1 MVNKTPLR
9 LVAVEESPPEE
20 DEQVVAVEDLASQDG
35 TPVRVMAEHEAVTR
49 RVEAAATIAARETRF
64 DEPKRQSSKWQRL
77 LPAAAVGLVLL
88 ALVLGLSSMGKGSS
102 AKSSL
107 APASTPAPP
116 AGAFRPVL
124 PLEKLAAPQLG
135 NPPAAPAASPSP
147 TKVASETIRLQITAE
162 PVTAELSLDGN
173 VMAGH
178 RLNLEVPKERGIHI
192 VSASAPGY
200 LPFNQQVSFSS
211 DVVLS
216 ISLRRSRAP
225 FVARQPS
232 RPQRS
237 LFEPK
242 SKGSARATAVEPGQ
256 ALEPGM
262 TLDNPRPRSN
272 AKAIDERNP
281 YAP

>member
-20 DEQVVAVEDLASQDG
+20 DEQDVAVEDVAPQDG
-35 TPVRVMAEHEAVTR
+35 TPVRAMAEHEAVTR
-49 RVEAAATIAARETRF
+49 RVEASAMIAAQETRL
-64 DEPKRQSSKWQRL
+64 DEPKRQSSNWQRL

-88 ALVLGLSSMGKGSS
+88 ALAVGLSSKGKGSS
-102 AKSSL
+102 AKSAS
-107 APASTPAPP
+107 APALTPASPP
-116 AGAFRPVL
+116 AASRPAL
-124 PLEKLAAPQLG
+124 PLEKPAAPQVG
-135 NPPAAPAASPSP
+135 NSLAAPAASPSP
-147 TKVASETIRLQITAE
+147 AKAASETIRLQITAE
-162 PVTAELSLDGN
+162 PVATELSLDGN

-178 RLNLEVPKERGIHI
+178 RLNLEVPKARGIHV

-200 LPFNQQVSFSS
+200 VPFNQQVSFSS

-216 ISLRRSRAP
+216 ISLRCRHTP
-225 FVARQPS
+225 VVARQPS
-232 RPQRS
+232 RPQRAV
-237 LFEPK
+237 FEPK
-242 SKGSARATAVEPGQ
+242 SKGSARAVTVEPGQ

-262 TLDNPRPRSN
+262 TLENPRPRSN

>member
-20 DEQVVAVEDLASQDG
+20 DEQDMAVEDLAPQDG
-35 TPVRVMAEHEAVTR
+35 TPVRAMAEHEAVTR
-49 RVEAAATIAARETRF
+49 RVEAAAMIAANETRL
-64 DEPKRQSSKWQRL
+64 ERTRRPSANWQRL
-77 LPAAAVGLVLL
+77 LPAAAVALALLVL
-88 ALVLGLSSMGKGSS
+88 ALGLSSKGKGSS
-102 AKSSL
+102 AKRSL
-107 APASTPAPP
+107 VPTPAPTP
-116 AGAFRPVL
+116 VAQRPGL
-124 PLEKLAAPQLG
+124 PLEKPATPQFGNSLA
-135 NPPAAPAASPSP
+135 AAPASPPSP

-178 RLNLEVPKERGIHI
+178 RLNLEVPKERGIHV

-200 LPFNQQVSFSS
+200 LPFNQQVGFSS

-216 ISLRRSRAP
+216 ISLRRSHTPA
-225 FVARQPS
+225 VARQPS

-237 LFEPK
+237 AFEPK
-242 SKGSARATAVEPGQ
+242 SKSSARAATGESGQTVEPGMS
-256 ALEPGM
+256 LE
-262 TLDNPRPRSN
+262 NPRPRSN

>member
-20 DEQVVAVEDLASQDG
+20 DEPDVAVVEDLAPQDG
-35 TPVRVMAEHEAVTR
+35 TPVRAMAEHEAVTR
-49 RVEAAATIAARETRF
+49 RVEAAATIAAHETRLE
-64 DEPKRQSSKWQRL
+64 EPKRQSSNWQRL

-88 ALVLGLSSMGKGSS
+88 ALVVGLSSKGKGSFTKS
-102 AKSSL
+102 ASASAS
-107 APASTPAPP
+107 APASPAAASRP
-116 AGAFRPVL
+116 AL
-124 PLEKLAAPQLG
+124 PLEKPAAPQLG
-135 NPPAAPAASPSP
+135 NPLAAPPSP
-147 TKVASETIRLQITAE
+147 IKVASETIRLQITAE
-162 PVTAELSLDGN
+162 PVAAELSLDGN

-178 RLNLEVPKERGIHI
+178 RLNLEVPKERGIHV

-216 ISLRRSRAP
+216 ISLRRSHSP
-225 FVARQPS
+225 VVARQPS
-232 RPQRS
+232 RPQRAV
-237 LFEPK
+237 FEPK
-242 SKGSARATAVEPGQ
+242 SKGSARAAVVEPGQ
-256 ALEPGM
+256 AVEPGM
-262 TLDNPRPRSN
+262 TLENPRPRSN